1 MAFVRVEQRSAHL
14 ATAIRLTT
22 VSGRNGP
29 VTKATFTAISN
40 AWRGS
45 GDQRE
50 EEATAILWTLWGKA
64 ADNAAA
70 YLSKG
75 SHVNISGRVQN
86 NNYDKDDGTTVYGMA
101 FTAEQVD
108 YLDSKATS
116 EALRMRQ
123 DGAQGQGGD
132 QSHQGQGRTGNGTA
146 TGAETSA
153 EGQGAAAEAAA
164 GRTAA
169 KPGAKGSARNRRAA
183 HADAAMAADAVADE
197 DIPF

>member
-14 ATAIRLTT
+14 ATPVRLST

-29 VTKATFTAISN
+29 VSKATFTAISN

-45 GDQRE
+45 GETRE
-50 EEATAILWTLWGKA
+50 EEATAIQWTLWGKA
-64 ADNAAA
+64 AENAAQ

-86 NNYDKDDGTTVYGMA
+86 NNYDREGVTVYGMA

-116 EALRMRQ
+116 DALRARQ
-123 DGAQGQGGD
+123 DAQGG
-132 QSHQGQGRTGNGTA
+132 GTA
-146 TGAETSA
+146 APQA
-153 EGQGAAAEAAA
+153 NGAAPAPAAEEPPR
-164 GRTAA
+164 GRG
-169 KPGAKGSARNRRAA
+169 KPATRSRKATTP
-183 HADAAMAADAVADE
+183 ADE
-197 DIPF
+197 DVPF

>member
-14 ATAIRLTT
+14 ASAIRLTT
-22 VSGRNGP
+22 ISGRNGP

-123 DGAQGQGGD
+123 DGGQGQTD
-132 QSHQGQGRTGNGTA
+132 EGQGRARGRA
-146 TGAETSA
+146 DA
-153 EGQGAAAEAAA
+153 EGQGASADAPETRAPC
-164 GRTAA
+164 
-169 KPGAKGSARNRRAA
+169 KPAAKGSGRNRRAA
-183 HADAAMAADAVADE
+183 HGNAAAAAMAAMAGDRVGDE

>member
-14 ATAIRLTT
+14 ATPVRLST

-29 VTKATFTAISN
+29 VSKATFTAISN

-45 GDQRE
+45 GETRE

-64 ADNAAA
+64 AENAAQ

-86 NNYDKDDGTTVYGMA
+86 NNYDRDGVTVYGMA

-116 EALRMRQ
+116 DALRARQ
-123 DGAQGQGGD
+123 DAQGSGMAAPQA
-132 QSHQGQGRTGNGTA
+132 N
-146 TGAETSA
+146 
-153 EGQGAAAEAAA
+153 GAAPNASPAADEPSR
-164 GRTAA
+164 GPG
-169 KPGAKGSARNRRAA
+169 KPAARNRKAA
-183 HADAAMAADAVADE
+183 APADE
-197 DIPF
+197 DVPF